1 MANKLYSKFKKFLK
15 NNYIYISIIFV
26 FILVFIIP
34 VPYSIEIPG
43 GLIDVNDKIT
53 MTNEK
58 YTNTKGSL
66 NLTYVTTLDGNVLT
80 FLTSIFNRNWDA
92 ISIKNDDYNE
102 KDNSIRNSLMLE
114 NSLYN
119 AYYAAY
125 TYLEKEINIVS
136 SKVYVA
142 YISNDAS
149 TNLSVGDQILKV
161 DGKEIDNS
169 IDYSNIVNTKK
180 VGDKLNIVTTNG
192 EKYIEVKEKD
202 GKNNTLIYIICNNKY
217 DVNDFTFDFD
227 KSESGPSGGLMVAL
241 SIYDKLVDFDLTNG
255 LVVAG
260 TGTIDMDGNV
270 GEISG
275 IKYKIVGA
283 GEQGADI
290 FLVPKENYVEAYEVK
305 KINGYD
311 DMKLVPVETFSDAVK
326 YLEEYEV
333 DK

>member
-1 MANKLYSKFKKFLK
+1 
-15 NNYIYISIIFV
+15 
-26 FILVFIIP
+26 
-34 VPYSIEIPG
+34 
-43 GLIDVNDKIT
+43 
-53 MTNEK
+53 
-58 YTNTKGSL
+58 
-66 NLTYVTTLDGNVLT
+66 
-80 FLTSIFNRNWDA
+80 
-92 ISIKNDDYNE
+92 
-102 KDNSIRNSLMLE
+102 MLE

-169 IDYSNIVNTKK
+169 TDYSNIVNTKK

>member
-1 MANKLYSKFKKFLK
+1 MANKLYSKFKKILK

-53 MTNEK
+53 MKNEK

-169 IDYSNIVNTKK
+169 TDYSNIVNTKK

-290 FLVPKENYVEAYEVK
+290 FLVPKENYAEAYEVK

>member
-1 MANKLYSKFKKFLK
+1 MANKLYSKFKKILK

-43 GLIDVNDKIT
+43 GLIDVNVKIT
-53 MTNEK
+53 MKNEK

-169 IDYSNIVNTKK
+169 TDYSNIVNTKK

-290 FLVPKENYVEAYEVK
+290 FLVPKENYAEAYEVK

>member
-1 MANKLYSKFKKFLK
+1 MELHFIIIILIK

-53 MTNEK
+53 MKNEK

-92 ISIKNDDYNE
+92 ISTKNDDYNE

-136 SKVYVA
+136 SKVYVV

-149 TNLSVGDQILKV
+149 TNLAVGDQILKV

-169 IDYSNIVNTKK
+169 TDYSNIVNTKK

>member
-1 MANKLYSKFKKFLK
+1 MANKLYSKFKNFLK

-53 MTNEK
+53 MKNEK

-169 IDYSNIVNTKK
+169 TDYSNIVNTKK